1 MIQVIERI
9 GKIIDILSE
18 NVKGISLIDIEKAT
32 NLNKGTLCNLLK
44 SLIEIGYVEKSKS
57 GVYRLGEKLR
67 KLAYPQFLS
76 DNLVTIANKY
86 AMRISRQT
94 QESGLAVIRQDNELK
109 IIARYI
115 YDQNVV
121 INSQVFGLLPG
132 YNTAIGHIFLAFDP
146 TIDCHEIFN
155 KSFADEYNS
164 INEFLGL
171 IEDIK
176 TKKYHFFEL
185 PERQTQALAV
195 PVFRN
200 KKIVLSLGMLVPDF
214 RLNSENKSKFIKI
227 LKQAANDMSEEL
239 TSNFNK
245 INNIV

>member
-1 MIQVIERI
+1 MIQVIGRI
-9 GKIIDILSE
+9 GKIIDVLSE
-18 NVKGISLIDIEKAT
+18 NGKGCSLIDIEKT
-32 NLNKGTLCNLLK
+32 TQLNKGTLCNLLK
-44 SLIEIGYVEKSKS
+44 SLTEIGYVEKSKS
-57 GVYRLGEKLR
+57 GVYRLGSKLR

-76 DNLVTIANKY
+76 DNLVSIANHY
-86 AMRISRQT
+86 AKRISRQT
-94 QESGLAVIRQDNELK
+94 QESGLAVIRENSKLK

-132 YNTAIGHIFLAFDP
+132 YNTAIGHIFLAFEP
-146 TIDCHEIFN
+146 TIDCRKVFN
-155 KSFADEYNS
+155 DSFADEYSS
-164 INEFLGL
+164 IDEFIGV

-185 PERQTQALAV
+185 TGRQAYALAV

-214 RLNSENKSKFIKI
+214 RFNSENKSKFIRI
-227 LKQAANDMSEEL
+227 LKQAADDMSKEL
-239 TSNFNK
+239 SSSFNK
-245 INNIV
+245 INNLV

>member
-1 MIQVIERI
+1 MIQVVERI
-9 GKIIDILSE
+9 GRIIDILSE
-18 NVKGISLIDIEKAT
+18 NVKGVSLIDIEKTT

-44 SLIEIGYVEKSKS
+44 SLIEIGYVEKSKN
-57 GVYRLGEKLR
+57 GVYRLGSKLR

-76 DNLVTIANKY
+76 DNLVTIANHY
-86 AMRISRQT
+86 AKRISRQT
-94 QESGLAVIRQDNELK
+94 QESGLAVIRQDSKLK

-146 TIDCHEIFN
+146 AIDRREVFN
-155 KSFADEYNS
+155 NSFADEYDS
-164 INEFLGL
+164 IDEFLGL
-171 IEDIK
+171 IEDIR

-185 PERQTQALAV
+185 VERQTHALAV

-214 RLNSENKSKFIKI
+214 RLNSEKKSRFIRI
-227 LKQAANDMSEEL
+227 LKQAADDMSEEL
-239 TSNFNK
+239 TSSSNK
-245 INNIV
+245 INNLL